1 MDAPFHSSGALSRRH
16 YAIVKKVESAT
27 TTAAADQEIILEIKS
42 LKNDIQ
48 DPRLS
53 TVSGRRSGQRKANLW
68 LGSEEGVSHY
78 SPVLCQSALDD
89 NPSSQR
95 F

>member
-42 LKNDIQ
+42 LQNDIQ

-53 TVSGRRSGQRKANLW
+53 IVSKRRHSQRKANRW
-68 LGSEEGVSHY
+68 SGSEERVSHY
-78 SPVLCQSALDD
+78 SSVLCESALKDD
-89 NPSSQR
+89 ASSQC